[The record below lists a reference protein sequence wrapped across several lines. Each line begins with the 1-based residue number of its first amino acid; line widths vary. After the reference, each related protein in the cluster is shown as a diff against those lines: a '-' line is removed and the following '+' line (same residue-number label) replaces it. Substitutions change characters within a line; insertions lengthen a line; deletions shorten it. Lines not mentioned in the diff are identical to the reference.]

1 MSICGGC
8 PYPFEAVQ
16 SGEYE
21 TEEEACSGGCDFE
34 DAAYR
39 MSWSYDQ
46 LYERYKNLLDE
57 HRALEQKYA
66 ALQLKMEDDLR

>member
-8 PYPFEAVQ
+8 PYPFEMVQ
-16 SGEYE
+16 AGEVE
-21 TEEEACSGGCDFE
+21 NEEDACGMGCTFE

-46 LYERYKNLLDE
+46 LYERYKTLYDE
-57 HRALEQKYA
+57 KRVLEQKYNE
-66 ALQLKMEDDLR
+66 LKMRMEDDGK